1 MRNEC
6 IHAESHFV
14 PGFQIS
20 LRHYCLKGW
29 GRAGKWFFEFDFAGG
44 FVIPKLLKA
53 DFWLTPGVKP
63 NGVFC
68 ECWLSHCFAPS
79 KRIHLPWRLSQSLNH
94 PVAMPVENL
103 TQCRK
108 EEGIHS
114 GSV

>member
-1 MRNEC
+1 MQKAISFQASR
-6 IHAESHFV
+6 SHS
-14 PGFQIS
+14 GIIA
-20 LRHYCLKGW
+20 LRVG
-29 GRAGKWFFEFDFAGG
+29 AGQVNGSSEFDFAGG
-44 FVIPKLLKA
+44 FVIRKLLKA

-94 PVAMPVENL
+94 PVATPVENI